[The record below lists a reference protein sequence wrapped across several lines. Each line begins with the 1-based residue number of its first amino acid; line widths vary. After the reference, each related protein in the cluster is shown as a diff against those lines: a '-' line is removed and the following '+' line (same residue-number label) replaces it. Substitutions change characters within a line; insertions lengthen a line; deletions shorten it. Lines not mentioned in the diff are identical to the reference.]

1 MIVIL
6 GGGPAGRTAA
16 VHLASAGQEVQLVES
31 GVIGGQCLNY
41 GCMVMCALNDCAKSL
56 HTTRNLCSLGIFDSV
71 PSIRFDALMRELHEV
86 QGTIA
91 RILDAETRAAGAEI
105 RYGLEGR
112 LDGKALTIGGERVDA
127 DAVLVATGSKPAIP
141 GIDGIT
147 LPGVYNPHTL
157 SRMVSLPEQMVVIGG
172 GIMAAEIAYVFAQFG
187 SKVTLVARS
196 QVLKGLDPKLKNLAL
211 KELGDVR
218 IRTHTTIGKI
228 NGSSRVESVTTK
240 TGNAQDTLETDAVFV
255 AAGLV
260 PRTDSLSGLK
270 TGALGEVV
278 VDKRM
283 RTNVGGVFAAGDV
296 TGPPYLTPVSRHE
309 GLVAAEN
316 ILGRECEMDYRFLPQ
331 YMSLNNEF
339 GFFSEDNPEAISLSI
354 PGPAGPGSFWEVPR
368 GDTGVATIRID
379 PSDGR
384 ICGVSTAAPAGG
396 VITAYMAF
404 LARRGIHVQ
413 EFSGF
418 REVHP
423 MADGV
428 YWLAR
433 YADGYLKRKKK

>member
-41 GCMVMCALNDCAKSL
+41 GCMVMCALNDAARSL
-56 HTTRNLCSLGIFDSV
+56 HTTRNLYSLGILDSA
-71 PSIRFDALMRELHEV
+71 PLIRFDGLMREMHAV
-86 QGTIA
+86 QRTIA
-91 RILDAETRAAGAEI
+91 QILDAETRTAGADI
-105 RYGLEGR
+105 RYGAEGK
-112 LDGKALTIGGERVDA
+112 LDGKTLTIAGARVDA

-141 GIDGIT
+141 DIDGIE

-157 SRMVSLPEQMVVIGG
+157 SSMASLPDRMVVIGG

-187 SKVTLVARS
+187 CEVTLVARS
-196 QVLKGLDPKLKNLAL
+196 QILKHLDPKLKNLAL
-211 KELGDVR
+211 KELADVHLH
-218 IRTHTTIGKI
+218 THTTIEKI
-228 NGSSRVESVTTK
+228 SGSSHVESVTIRS
-240 TGNAQDTLETDAVFV
+240 GNSQDTFETDAVFI

-260 PRTDSLSGLK
+260 PRTESLSGLK
-270 TGALGEVV
+270 LGALGEVV

-283 RTNVGGVFAAGDV
+283 RTAITGVYAAGDV
-296 TGPPYLTPVSRHE
+296 TGPPYLTPVSRQE

-316 ILGRECEMDYRFLPQ
+316 ILGRKCEMDYRCIPQ

-339 GFFSEDNPEAISLSI
+339 GFFGEENPEAVSLSM

-368 GDTGVATIRID
+368 SDTGVATIRID
-379 PSDGR
+379 PSNGR

-396 VITAYMAF
+396 IITAYMAF
-404 LARRGIHVQ
+404 LARRGMNVHD
-413 EFSGF
+413 FSDF

-428 YWLAR
+428 YGLAR
-433 YADGYLKRKKK
+433 YADEYMKKKKE

>member
-1 MIVIL
+1 
-6 GGGPAGRTAA
+6 
-16 VHLASAGQEVQLVES
+16 
-31 GVIGGQCLNY
+31 
-41 GCMVMCALNDCAKSL
+41 
-56 HTTRNLCSLGIFDSV
+56 
-71 PSIRFDALMRELHEV
+71 MRELHAV

-91 RILDAETRAAGAEI
+91 RILDVETRAAGAEI

-112 LDGKALTIGGERVDA
+112 LDGKTLTIGGEREDA

-141 GIDGIT
+141 DIDGIT

-157 SRMVSLPEQMVVIGG
+157 SRMVSLPERMVVIGG

-187 SKVTLVARS
+187 SEVTLVTRS
-196 QVLKGLDPKLKNLAL
+196 QFLKRLDPKLKTLAL
-211 KELGDVR
+211 KELADVH
-218 IRTHTTIGKI
+218 IHTHTTIGKI
-228 NGSSRVESVTTK
+228 NGSSCVESITIK

-255 AAGLV
+255 AAGLI

-283 RTNVGGVFAAGDV
+283 RTNIGGVFAAGDV

-316 ILGRECEMDYRFLPQ
+316 ILGRECEMDYRYFPQ

-339 GFFSEDNPEAISLSI
+339 GFFGEENPEAVSFSI

-396 VITAYMAF
+396 IITAYMAF
-404 LARRGIHVQ
+404 LARRDMKVHD
-413 EFSGF
+413 FSDF

-423 MADGV
+423 MADAV
-428 YWLAR
+428 YGLAR
-433 YADGYLKRKKK
+433 YADWYLKRKNK

>member
-16 VHLASAGQEVQLVES
+16 VHLASAGQEVQLIES
-31 GVIGGQCLNY
+31 GAIGGQCLHY
-41 GCMVMCALNDCAKSL
+41 GCMVMCALNDAAKSL
-56 HTTRNLCSLGIFDSV
+56 HTSRNLCSLGILDTV
-71 PSIRFDALMRELHEV
+71 PSIRFDGLMRELHTV
-86 QGTIA
+86 QETIA

-112 LDGKALTIGGERVDA
+112 LDGKTLTIGGERVDA
-127 DAVLVATGSKPAIP
+127 DAVIVATGSKPAIP
-141 GIDGIT
+141 GIDGIM
-147 LPGVYNPHTL
+147 LPGVYSPHTF
-157 SRMVSLPEQMVVIGG
+157 SRMTSLPDRMVVIGG

-187 SKVTLVARS
+187 CEVTMVARS
-196 QVLKGLDPKLKNLAL
+196 QILKRLDPKLKNLAL
-211 KELGDVR
+211 KELADVH
-218 IRTHTTIGKI
+218 IHTHSTIKKI
-228 NGSSRVESVTTK
+228 NGSSHVESITIQS
-240 TGNAQDTLETDAVFV
+240 GNSQDTLEMDAVFI

-260 PRTDSLSGLK
+260 PRTKSLSGLK

-283 RTNVGGVFAAGDV
+283 RTNIMGVYAAGDV

-316 ILGRECEMDYRFLPQ
+316 ILGRECEMDYRCFPQ

-339 GFFSEDNPEAISLSI
+339 GFFGDESPEAVSLSI

-396 VITAYMAF
+396 IITAYMAF
-404 LARRGIHVQ
+404 LARRGIKVHD
-413 EFSGF
+413 FSDF

-428 YWLAR
+428 YGLAR
-433 YADGYLKRKKK
+433 YADWYLERKKK

>member
-16 VHLASAGQEVQLVES
+16 VHLASAGQDVQLIES
-31 GVIGGQCLNY
+31 GAIGGQCLNY
-41 GCMVMCALNDCAKSL
+41 GCMVMCALNDTARCL
-56 HTTRNLCSLGIFDSV
+56 HTTRNLCSLGILDTA
-71 PSIRFDALMRELHEV
+71 PSIRFEGLMRELHAV

-91 RILDAETRAAGAEI
+91 KILDAETRTAGADI

-112 LDGKALTIGGERVDA
+112 LDGKILTIGGERVDA
-127 DAVLVATGSKPAIP
+127 DVVLVATGSKPAIP
-141 GIDGIT
+141 EIDGIT
-147 LPGVYNPHTL
+147 LRGVYNPHTL
-157 SRMVSLPEQMVVIGG
+157 SSMVSLPDRMVVIGG
-172 GIMAAEIAYVFAQFG
+172 GIMAAEIAYVFANFG
-187 SKVTLVARS
+187 SDVTLVARS
-196 QVLKGLDPKLKNLAL
+196 QILKRLEPKLKNLAL
-211 KELGDVR
+211 KELADVH
-218 IRTHTTIGKI
+218 IHTNTTIEKI
-228 NGSSRVESVTTK
+228 NGSSCVESIRIK
-240 TGNAQDTLETDAVFV
+240 SGNAQGILETDAVFV

-270 TGALGEVV
+270 IGALGEVV

-283 RTNVGGVFAAGDV
+283 RTTIEGVYAAGDV
-296 TGPPYLTPVSRHE
+296 TGPPYLTPVSRQE

-316 ILGRECEMDYRFLPQ
+316 ILGRDCIMEYHHIPQ

-339 GFFSEDNPEAISLSI
+339 GFFGEENPEAVSLSM

-396 VITAYMAF
+396 IITAYMAF
-404 LARRGIHVQ
+404 LAGRGVKVHD
-413 EFSGF
+413 FSRF

-428 YWLAR
+428 YGLAR
-433 YADGYLKRKKK
+433 YADWYLNRKKK

>member
-16 VHLASAGQEVQLVES
+16 VHLASSGQEVQLVES
-31 GVIGGQCLNY
+31 GAIGGQCLNY
-41 GCMVMCALNDCAKSL
+41 GCMVMCALNDAAKSL
-56 HTTRNLCSLGIFDSV
+56 HTTRNLCSLGILDSV
-71 PSIRFDALMRELHEV
+71 PSIRFDGLIRELHAV
-86 QGTIA
+86 QATIA
-91 RILDAETRAAGAEI
+91 GILDAETRSAGAEI

-112 LDGKALTIGGERVDA
+112 LDGKTLTIGGERVDA
-127 DAVLVATGSKPAIP
+127 DVVLVATGSKPAIP

-157 SRMVSLPEQMVVIGG
+157 SRMASLPERMVVMGG
-172 GIMAAEIAYVFAQFG
+172 GIMAAEIAYVFSQFG
-187 SKVTLVARS
+187 SEVTLVARS
-196 QVLKGLDPKLKNLAL
+196 QVLKRLDPKLKNLAL
-211 KELGDVR
+211 KELADVH

-228 NGSSRVESVTTK
+228 NGSSCVESITVN
-240 TGNAQDTLETDAVFV
+240 TGNAHDTLETDAVFV
-255 AAGLV
+255 AAGLI
-260 PRTDSLSGLK
+260 PRTDSVSGLK
-270 TGALGEVV
+270 IGGLGEVV

-283 RTNVGGVFAAGDV
+283 RTNIEGVFAAGDV

-316 ILGRECEMDYRFLPQ
+316 ILGRECEMDYRYFPQ

-339 GFFSEDNPEAISLSI
+339 GFFGEENPEAVSLSI

-384 ICGVSTAAPAGG
+384 ICGVGTAAPAGG
-396 VITAYMAF
+396 IITAYMAF
-404 LARRGIHVQ
+404 LARREAKVHD
-413 EFSGF
+413 FSDF

-428 YWLAR
+428 YGLAR
-433 YADGYLKRKKK
+433 YADWYLKRKTK